1 MYNDKSDIWSCGVIL
16 YMMLC
21 GYTPF
26 NGNNNDEIKQKII
39 EGNVMFDT
47 EEW

>member
-21 GYTPF
+21 GYPPF
-26 NGNNNDEIKQKII
+26 NGNNNDEIKQKIN

>member
-1 MYNDKSDIWSCGVIL
+1 
-16 YMMLC
+16 MLC

-26 NGNNNDEIKQKII
+26 NGNNNDEIKQKIN

-47 EEW
+47 